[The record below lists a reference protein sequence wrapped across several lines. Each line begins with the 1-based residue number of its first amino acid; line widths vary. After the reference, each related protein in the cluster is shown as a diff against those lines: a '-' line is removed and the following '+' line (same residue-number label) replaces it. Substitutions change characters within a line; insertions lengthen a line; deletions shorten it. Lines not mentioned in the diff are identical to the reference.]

1 MIKKASA
8 LLLLIL
14 VLSPLAA
21 TDRYLGLDIGFD
33 YTVGFLPKSAMLL
46 PIYVDQD
53 GGKSN
58 QSGSFTTSA
67 DYRVYYGD
75 PVLDKLHSLLC
86 PG

>member
-33 YTVGFLPKSAMLL
+33 
-46 PIYVDQD
+46 
-53 GGKSN
+53 
-58 QSGSFTTSA
+58 
-67 DYRVYYGD
+67 
-75 PVLDKLHSLLC
+75 
-86 PG
+86 